1 MTKKRTSKQSLN
13 EEMPVRKTTVHV
25 QMPAQQVPTTTKAKP
40 QRSTTHNKKLP
51 LKKVSRTKMLEVIAS
66 TGGRFFTSTHIGK
79 DEQPHTINGIRYKKQ
94 DNEFGYI
101 KVYCAA
107 VKEMR
112 LINPQ
117 TLTDVC
123 FGGVHYQAKK

>member
-1 MTKKRTSKQSLN
+1 MTKKKTSKQSLN
-13 EEMPVRKTTVHV
+13 EELPVVKTVHV
-25 QMPAQQVPTTTKAKP
+25 QTSAPKVVAKP
-40 QRSTTHNKKLP
+40 QRTTTHNKKLP
-51 LKKVSRTKMLEVIAS
+51 VKKVTRSKMLEVIAS
-66 TGGRFFTSTHIGK
+66 TGGRFFTSTHTGK
-79 DEQPHTINGIRYKKQ
+79 DNQPHTINGIRYKRQ

-117 TLTDVC
+117 TLTDVS